1 MCRIL
6 SKRPL
11 RQLALLASGTLLGLG
26 PVIAGEEAPDKVF
39 DTLQQSV
46 QAVFSKCRNAVVR
59 IEAVDWQGRLSGTG
73 FFVDPN
79 GTIYTSYTVGGE
91 SRDIHV
97 TFGGDRY
104 EARRLVSDPRSGVA
118 ILKIEAE
125 TPFLPLATSRQL
137 SVASPVIAVGY
148 PMDYSITPAF
158 GTVGGFDLKYQGRYF
173 FTSHIR
179 ANISVQRGEGGAP
192 LLDTRGGVVGIL
204 ISRVDTG
211 SAAFAL
217 PIEAA
222 EKVRKDYMR
231 FKNVRPGWIGVHVK
245 TFKEP
250 VAGSTVYIEQ
260 VVPAGPAEKAGLQH
274 GDVLLQVGRQQ
285 VTCMED
291 MIDASFFL
299 SAEDEAIVRV
309 AREGSEREFSVM
321 PVDNPELSRARGR
334 GTEPVVVPV
343 PPVVPPIPVLKI
355 TE

>member
-11 RQLALLASGTLLGLG
+11 QQLALVASGTLLGLG
-26 PVIAGEEAPDKVF
+26 QVIAGDEPPDKVF

-46 QAVFSKCRNAVVR
+46 QAVFAKCRSAVVR

-73 FFVDPN
+73 FFIDPN

-91 SRDIHV
+91 SREIHV
-97 TFGGDRY
+97 TFAGDRY

-125 TPFLPLATSRQL
+125 TPFLPLASSRQL

-148 PMDYSITPAF
+148 PMDYPITPAF
-158 GTVGGFDLKYQGRYF
+158 GTVGGVDLKHQGRYF

-179 ANISVQRGEGGAP
+179 ANISVQRGESGAP
-192 LLDTRGGVVGIL
+192 LLDSKGGVVGIL

-231 FKNVRPGWIGVHVK
+231 FKNVRPGWIGVHIK
-245 TFKEP
+245 TLKEP
-250 VAGSTVYIEQ
+250 VSGSTAFVEQ
-260 VVPAGPAEKAGLQH
+260 VAPSGPAEKAGLER
-274 GDVLLQVGRQQ
+274 GDVLLQVGRQH
-285 VTCMED
+285 VTCLED

-299 SAEDEAIVRV
+299 SAEDETIVRV
-309 AREGSEREFSVM
+309 ARNGSEREFSVM
-321 PVDNPELSRARGR
+321 PVDNPELTRRHLGA
-334 GTEPVVVPV
+334 TEPVIPV
-343 PPVVPPIPVLKI
+343 LPIIPVLKI
-355 TE
+355 DE